1 LTKKQII
8 FLGTTASIPSI
19 ERFTQSIAICGSKEC
34 VLLDAGEGM
43 QIRLSSAGIDHRRV
57 KIIAITHI
65 HGDHV
70 HGLLPFIESLGLK
83 ISSQKTAERYTL
95 KIIAPLNLCKYLYTA
110 LDIIKVGYQDE
121 NLEIQCAEA
130 RHLYQ
135 YDTFITSPSREFSLI
150 PIPVEHGYGET
161 YGYYVKT
168 EVKKNTLGLFYSG
181 DGVCGRV
188 CIEKLKVAKPNI
200 IIHEATFLDYPMDRA
215 RAYESMHSTVWEA
228 ANLAEEVGASLL
240 VLTHISAR
248 YRDEDLRDY
257 VSRAR
262 RVFRG
267 DVVIAEDLAKIPL
280 NIIQI

>member
-1 LTKKQII
+1 MTKKYVL
-8 FLGTTASIPSI
+8 FLGTAASIPSI

-34 VLLDAGEGM
+34 VLLDAGEGV
-43 QIRLSSAGIDHRRV
+43 QIRLSRASVDHRRI
-57 KIIAITHI
+57 KIIAITHV
-65 HGDHV
+65 HGDHI

-83 ISSQKTAERYTL
+83 ISSQKTTEKYTL
-95 KIIAPLNLCKYLYTA
+95 KIIAPSNLCKYLYTA
-110 LDIIKVGYQDE
+110 LDIIKVGHQDE
-121 NLEIQCAEA
+121 NLEIQCIEA
-130 RHLYQ
+130 KHLHQ
-135 YDTFITSPSREFSLI
+135 YDTFIVSPSSEFSLI

-161 YGYYVKT
+161 YGYYIKT
-168 EVKKNTLGLFYSG
+168 EVKKSILGLFYSG
-181 DGVCGRV
+181 DGICGKV
-188 CIEKLKVAKPNI
+188 CIEKLKTAKPNI
-200 IIHEATFLDYPMDRA
+200 IIHEATFLDYSVDRA

-248 YRDEDLRDY
+248 YRDEDLRDF

-280 NIIQI
+280 NITQV